1 MIEIKDIIENDKPDI
16 FGITEILNKSN
27 PTITAAE
34 LHIEG
39 YDCFYNNDKWERGI
53 ALYFKSTLNA
63 KKYTKF
69 DEIDFTESDWGTFTS
84 ENKESLLIGC
94 IYRSGSSSQQN
105 LEQLNLLIKN
115 PKIDKF
121 DKTFIA
127 GDFNFP
133 NIRWG
138 EANEKDFSEVIND
151 AFLIQHITN
160 PTRYRENQKSNIHTG
175 SGAYKRN

>member
-84 ENKESLLIGC
+84 EK
-94 IYRSGSSSQQN
+94 
-105 LEQLNLLIKN
+105 
-115 PKIDKF
+115 
-121 DKTFIA
+121 
-127 GDFNFP
+127 
-133 NIRWG
+133 
-138 EANEKDFSEVIND
+138 
-151 AFLIQHITN
+151 
-160 PTRYRENQKSNIHTG
+160 
-175 SGAYKRN
+175 

>member
-1 MIEIKDIIENDKPDI
+1 MKLTSLKVT
-16 FGITEILNKSN
+16 G
-27 PTITAAE
+27 E
-34 LHIEG
+34 LSPL
-39 YDCFYNNDKWERGI
+39 K
-53 ALYFKSTLNA
+53 
-63 KKYTKF
+63 
-69 DEIDFTESDWGTFTS
+69 
-84 ENKESLLIGC
+84 NKESLLIGC

-175 SGAYKRN
+175 SGAYRRN